1 MARFWVKRSEFEK
14 LKKDLADLEQRH
26 LWLLMEVRNNE
37 KSDGRLGWME
47 RENIKYLMRQTDK
60 EEPASN

>member
-1 MARFWVKRSEFEK
+1 LARFWVKRSEFEK